1 MVSNGK
7 SKGKNNGI
15 AKRHWE
21 AEVRGLYKSSE
32 KIGDLL
38 ERERN
43 LNNEVESLLT
53 ARLDVLSRMKTEL
66 REGSSYL
73 AKQ

>member
-7 SKGKNNGI
+7 AKQSNNGI
-15 AKRHWE
+15 TKKHWE
-21 AEVRGLYKSSE
+21 AQVKGLYQSSE

-43 LNNEVESLLT
+43 LNSEVEALLT
-53 ARLDVLSRMKTEL
+53 SRLDTLSRLRNEL
-66 REGSSYL
+66 KEGSPHL
-73 AKQ
+73 AKE

>member
-7 SKGKNNGI
+7 AKQSNNGI
-15 AKRHWE
+15 TKKHWE
-21 AEVRGLYKSSE
+21 AQVKGLYQSSE

-43 LNNEVESLLT
+43 LNSEVESLLT
-53 ARLDVLSRMKTEL
+53 ARLDTLSRMKTEL
-66 REGSSYL
+66 KEGSSYL
-73 AKQ
+73 AKD